1 LLAGVIRRIL
11 LRFLEAQGV
20 QAHVL
25 LALGSWWTHLLFGLS
40 FKEEQRILAK
50 SLVSELL
57 TFLFLLPFCGFVFHI
72 VVFTFLAD
80 DAHGITG
87 VTPRRALNSIRTRET
102 P

>member
-1 LLAGVIRRIL
+1 LLTGVVRRIL

-25 LALGSWWTHLLFGLS
+25 LVLGSRWTIILLFGLS
-40 FKEEQRILAK
+40 FKEEQRILAE
-50 SLVSELL
+50 SLVPELL
-57 TFLFLLPFCGFVFHI
+57 AFLFLLPFLSFGFHM

-80 DAHGITG
+80 NTHG
-87 VTPRRALNSIRTRET
+87 VTRIT